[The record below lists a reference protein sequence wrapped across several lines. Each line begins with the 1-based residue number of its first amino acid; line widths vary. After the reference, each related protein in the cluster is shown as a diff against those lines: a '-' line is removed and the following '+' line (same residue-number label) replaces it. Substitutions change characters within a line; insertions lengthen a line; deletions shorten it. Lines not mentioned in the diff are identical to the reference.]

1 MDNTFYTAVVF
12 IACFVMLS
20 LIIAV
25 IFNPLITKKHKVR
38 FSMLFLTLVLLILFE
53 WLAAVLP
60 VKALI
65 VIAKYIEYSLA
76 PMVSV
81 FAALA
86 LGGNKKLRY
95 VLYGFA
101 ALNFVLETISI
112 PTGIIFGATEEV
124 RNPGMFTE
132 VAGPAYGLYVA
143 ILILSF
149 SCFAIFGFMFSAR
162 YQFRNVAFL
171 VCMSVVIAFG
181 VISNAIPAFYEN
193 SINLNWI
200 SIAFATMLLYIYYG
214 ELVHQI
220 DPLTGLLN
228 RSGFECH
235 LQKLKQ
241 PAWIIFFDVD
251 RFKTINDVY
260 GHIYGDDCLK
270 LIAENVQAFFGEF
283 GYCFR
288 YGGDEFCAILARD
301 DLDLRTLII
310 AYEDRLTE
318 LRKKDDRLPGISA
331 GFTRFDPAVEAYDE
345 AISRADGMMY
355 EEKITHHKKMDE
367 DAAKK
372 AAENDAQEK

>member
-1 MDNTFYTAVVF
+1 MDDKTFYTAVVF

-25 IFNPLITKKHKVR
+25 FFNPLITKKHKVR
-38 FSMLFLTLVLLILFE
+38 FSMLFLTLVLLIFFE
-53 WLAAVLP
+53 WLADVVP

-65 VIAKYIEYSLA
+65 IVSKYIEYSLA
-76 PMVSV
+76 PMVPV
-81 FAALA
+81 FATLA
-86 LGGNKKLRY
+86 LGGQKKLRY
-95 VLYGFA
+95 ALYGLA
-101 ALNFVLETISI
+101 GLNFILETVSI
-112 PTGIIFGATEEV
+112 PTGIIFTVEVNPDTITE
-124 RNPGMFTE
+124 
-132 VAGPAYGLYVA
+132 AIGPAYGLYVA

-171 VCMSVVIAFG
+171 VCMSIVIEFG
-181 VISNAIPAFYEN
+181 IISNAIPAFYDN
-193 SINLNWI
+193 LINLDWI
-200 SIAFATMLLYIYYG
+200 SVSFATMLLYIYYG

-220 DPLTGLLN
+220 DSLTGLLN

-241 PAWIIFFDVD
+241 PVWIIFFDVD
-251 RFKTINDVY
+251 RFKSINDVY
-260 GHIYGDDCLK
+260 GHIYGDECLK
-270 LIAENVQAFFGEF
+270 LIAENVQEFFGEY

-310 AYEDRLTE
+310 AYENKLAD
-318 LRKKDDRLPGISA
+318 LRKNDDRLPGISA

-345 AISRADGMMY
+345 AISRADGNMY
-355 EEKITHHKKMDE
+355 DEKLKHHQAMDE
-367 DAAKK
+367 AAKK
-372 AAENDAQEK
+372 NSTEKQ